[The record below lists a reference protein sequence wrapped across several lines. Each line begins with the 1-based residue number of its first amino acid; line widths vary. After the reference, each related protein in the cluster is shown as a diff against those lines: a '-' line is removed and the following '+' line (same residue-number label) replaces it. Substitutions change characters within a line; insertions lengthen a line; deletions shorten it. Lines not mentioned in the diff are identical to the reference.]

1 MYMYLYIYVCVC
13 LHHYEYTSTKQTHD
27 HFEQQLYI
35 TYTYIPYMYTYIE
48 MYLYTIYLHSLHTRF
63 TTKEA
68 SYIFTLSERTDTFP
82 FSFPNCL
89 SIYTHTQTPALSV
102 NPGSGNVSKF

>member
-35 TYTYIPYMYTYIE
+35 YDIYTYIE
-48 MYLYTIYLHSLHTRF
+48 KYLYTLYLNSSLHTRF

-68 SYIFTLSERTDTFP
+68 SYIFTQTLPLLPSP
-82 FSFPNCL
+82 
-89 SIYTHTQTPALSV
+89 HTLKHTPAFSIS
-102 NPGSGNVSKF
+102 PGSGKVSKF

>member
-35 TYTYIPYMYTYIE
+35 YDIYTYIE
-48 MYLYTIYLHSLHTRF
+48 KYLYTLYLHSSLHTRF
-63 TTKEA
+63 TTREA
-68 SYIFTLSERTDTFP
+68 SYIFTQTLSPPPFP
-82 FSFPNCL
+82 THSQAHTRLFDKPRFGKSFKIL
-89 SIYTHTQTPALSV
+89 D
-102 NPGSGNVSKF
+102 G

>member
-1 MYMYLYIYVCVC
+1 MYLYIYICVC

-35 TYTYIPYMYTYIE
+35 YTIYTYIE
-48 MYLYTIYLHSLHTRF
+48 KYLYTLYLHSVHTRF

-68 SYIFTLSERTDTFP
+68 SYIFTQTLSPPPFP
-82 FSFPNCL
+82 
-89 SIYTHTQTPALSV
+89 THTNTHTRLFD
-102 NPGSGNVSKF
+102 NPRFGQKFQNSRWVTCMRK